1 MTENDIQ
8 SFAVIDAGTNSIKF
22 HIGERAPGGIW
33 RTVVDRAEVTRM
45 GEGFGQERVITPAAL
60 ERVVVAIQGMV
71 DEAKQHG
78 VQAMAA
84 VGTAGLRIA
93 SNGPDVVSTIA
104 ARTGVQIE
112 VISGEDEGRLAY
124 LGAVSY
130 THLTLPTSDLV

>member
-93 SNGPDVVSTIA
+93 SNGPDVVADRKS
-104 ARTGVQIE
+104 V
-112 VISGEDEGRLAY
+112 V
-124 LGAVSY
+124 
-130 THLTLPTSDLV
+130 